1 MSCLIA
7 LYWILGSNLLFSL
20 ALSLFVYIKSQK
32 YYKPCIKKDK
42 DGNPI
47 DLHKIYDPFHP
58 HDDICFIQLWFG
70 AFCCGFIKVLLSI
83 FIALFANW
91 HARIIKKFYKNYD
104 TKPEQ
109 RKKMK
114 NAAFFW
120 AWAFLFANGV
130 LVKHKNPEYEDI
142 YKKYLGEDYDFTD
155 DKYSLIT
162 SNHIGFFEIMMCIAL
177 YAPGFMAKKD
187 VENYKLIGP
196 ISSALNCL
204 FVDRKMQKIKSL
216 YLIHYYI
223 DNNLFITK
231 NSWLP

>member
-1 MSCLIA
+1 
-7 LYWILGSNLLFSL
+7 
-20 ALSLFVYIKSQK
+20 
-32 YYKPCIKKDK
+32 
-42 DGNPI
+42 
-47 DLHKIYDPFHP
+47 
-58 HDDICFIQLWFG
+58 
-70 AFCCGFIKVLLSI
+70 
-83 FIALFANW
+83 
-91 HARIIKKFYKNYD
+91 
-104 TKPEQ
+104 
-109 RKKMK
+109 MK

-196 ISSALNCL
+196 ISS
-204 FVDRKMQKIKSL
+204 
-216 YLIHYYI
+216 
-223 DNNLFITK
+223 
-231 NSWLP
+231 